1 MYAPNLSAILQPGS
15 KCWTS
20 NAAAINTESEPKEN
34 QGGSGTE
41 KSTDALFILAPSLG
55 LLTQTK
61 ISRFTLLKK
70 RITRRLI
77 SSVSSFR
84 DPQDRRLIC
93 ILHFDN

>member
-70 RITRRLI
+70 RLI
-77 SSVSSFR
+77 SSVSSF
-84 DPQDRRLIC
+84 QDRRLIC